1 MISKGCP
8 KKEREKLSEF
18 MTNLLEQSFKGNDNL
33 EIGIATGIFD
43 TLQK

>member
-1 MISKGCP
+1 MT
-8 KKEREKLSEF
+8 KL
-18 MTNLLEQSFKGNDNL
+18 LGQSFKGNPNL